1 MMMSMRQLDLNEP
14 GAVRLTLHG
23 VGRQIPIIEITG
35 DMDLF
40 SFRGH
45 TDEVYRL
52 GHLLSGI
59 AIGGEEGTYL
69 MHQTT
74 NDY

>member
-1 MMMSMRQLDLNEP
+1 MMMPMSQLDLDEP

-23 VGRQIPIIEITG
+23 VGRQIPIIEITSE
-35 DMDLF
+35 MDLF

-45 TDEVYRL
+45 SDEVYRL
-52 GHLLSGI
+52 GHLLCGI
-59 AIGGEEGTYL
+59 PIGSEEGTYL

-74 NDY
+74 NIY